1 VVARAASLDGRFA
14 LSLSP
19 GARPGRRDVRGGTVT
34 ATERPSPSEARDWEE
49 IASRPEFQV
58 LRHRLRSFVFPM
70 TGLFLGWYL
79 LYVLLASYAPAFM
92 AIKLF
97 GNINIGLVFGLL
109 QFVSTFLITFLY
121 VRFADRKLDPLAAQL
136 RDDIE
141 TGRRT
146 EGEVK

>member
-1 VVARAASLDGRFA
+1 M
-14 LSLSP
+14 
-19 GARPGRRDVRGGTVT
+19 T

-58 LRHRLRSFVFPM
+58 LRHRLRTFVFPM

-97 GNINIGLVFGLL
+97 GNINVGVLIGLG
-109 QFVSTFLITFLY
+109 QFVTTFLITFIY
-121 VRFADRKLDPLAAQL
+121 VRFANRELDPRAEAIRDELGGGAA
-136 RDDIE
+136 
-141 TGRRT
+141 
-146 EGEVK
+146 